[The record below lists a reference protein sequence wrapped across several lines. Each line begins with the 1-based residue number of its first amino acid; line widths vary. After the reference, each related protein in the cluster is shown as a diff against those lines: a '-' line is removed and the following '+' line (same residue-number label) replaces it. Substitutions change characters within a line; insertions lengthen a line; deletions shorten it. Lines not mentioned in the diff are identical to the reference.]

1 MHAAEGLVQ
10 DILANLSTG
19 SPLTLPI
26 AEAAQAFRAEYPNSD
41 IPEGEAALKQRNWD
55 DVSCKAHLDMMLES
69 AHQVDR
75 ARLLAAMQ
83 PQSGAWLN
91 VTPLSRLGLHVDD
104 TTVRTA
110 LALRVGATICEPH
123 TCRCGQR
130 VDRLGH
136 HGLACKF
143 SQGRLP
149 RHANLNDVVKRAL
162 AAAGIPSWLEPIG
175 LDRGDGRRPDGVTI
189 FPYHQGKC
197 LTWDA
202 TCVDTY
208 SNSAVVE
215 AAITPGSAAAG
226 AEERKRNRYLALT
239 DRYLFEPVAVETS
252 GAIGPSTRNFLQR
265 LGKRITERTG
275 NRRESSWLFERIS
288 LAVIRGNSAS
298 VSATGCLTN

>member
-1 MHAAEGLVQ
+1 MKLLQYRGTRTTFPVR
-10 DILANLSTG
+10 LASTV
-19 SPLTLPI
+19 SLNQHTKLTVL
-26 AEAAQAFRAEYPNSD
+26 D
-41 IPEGEAALKQRNWD
+41 CWQRCN
-55 DVSCKAHLDMMLES
+55 
-69 AHQVDR
+69 
-75 ARLLAAMQ
+75 Q

-110 LALRVGATICEPH
+110 VALRDGATICEPH
-123 TCRCGQR
+123 TCRCGHR

-136 HGLACKF
+136 HGLACKL
-143 SQGRLP
+143 SLGRLP

-175 LDRGDGRRPDGVTI
+175 LDRGDGRRPDGVTV
-189 FPYHQGKC
+189 FPYYQGRC

-208 SNSAVVE
+208 SNSAVVD

-226 AEERKRNRYLALT
+226 AEERKRSRYMGLT

-252 GAIGPSTRNFLQR
+252 GVIGPSTRSFLLR
-265 LGKRITERTG
+265 LGKRIEERTG
-275 NRRESSWLFERIS
+275 NRRERSWLFERIS